1 MCVFSTNKC
10 FISHKKQ
17 EWPCIIYCKFQNELI
32 TRGKPQIR
40 STNKPTHAKKK
51 SPTFPDWTF
60 PDLKVSELY
69 GSVVKLD
76 IPDGF
81 PYITNDNH
89 TIQQNAPNHTS
100 HNNHSFVHGV
110 DFSCR
115 VWQRQNY
122 PFWQYNRRRPN
133 VVDPSKS
140 DRPRKSTSISDK
152 IPDILDGPGTRKRS
166 SNYKNTADKKTT
178 PPTT

>member
-1 MCVFSTNKC
+1 MTLHYIF
-10 FISHKKQ
+10 
-17 EWPCIIYCKFQNELI
+17 KFQNELI

-89 TIQQNAPNHTS
+89 TIHQSTITPQQ
-100 HNNHSFVHGV
+100 
-110 DFSCR
+110 
-115 VWQRQNY
+115 
-122 PFWQYNRRRPN
+122 
-133 VVDPSKS
+133 
-140 DRPRKSTSISDK
+140 
-152 IPDILDGPGTRKRS
+152 ILFFL
-166 SNYKNTADKKTT
+166 
-178 PPTT
+178 